1 MNEFKIL
8 NLGLT
13 DYKKAL
19 NIQLGLLDKRKNNLI
34 PDTLILLEHPPTITI
49 GRGGDLKNLL
59 VSQSYLKDRGI
70 YFEQISRGGD
80 ITFHGPGQIV
90 AYPIMDLNSLGRDIH
105 KYLRSLEHL
114 IIDMLKNY
122 GIKATGLK
130 DVTGV
135 WANEKKIA
143 SIGIGVK
150 RWITYHG
157 FAININNDLNYYDM
171 IIPCGLSKVMMTN
184 VTTESAT
191 GKVTIEKANDYIIES
206 FSKTFNRKYSG
217 ILSINLNQ
225 NYFGNYN

>member
-8 NLGLT
+8 SLGLT

-19 NIQLGLLDKRKNNLI
+19 NIQLDLLDKRKNNLI
-34 PDTLILLEHPPTITI
+34 PDTLILLQHSPTITI

-90 AYPIMDLNSLGRDIH
+90 AYPIMDLNNLGRDIH

-122 GIKATGLK
+122 GIKASGFK
-130 DVTGV
+130 GITGV
-135 WANEKKIA
+135 WSNDKKIA

-171 IIPCGLSKVMMTN
+171 IIPCGLSKVRMTN

-191 GKVTIEKANDYIIES
+191 GKVTIENANDYIIDS
-206 FSKTFNRKYSG
+206 FSKTFNQKYSG
-217 ILSINLNQ
+217 ILNINLN
-225 NYFGNYN
+225 

>member
-8 NLGLT
+8 SLGLT

-19 NIQLGLLDKRKNNLI
+19 NIQLDLLDKRKNNLI
-34 PDTLILLEHPPTITI
+34 PDTLILLQHPPTITI

-90 AYPIMDLNSLGRDIH
+90 AYAIMNLNNLGRDIH
-105 KYLRSLEHL
+105 MYLRSLEHL

-122 GIKATGLK
+122 GIKASGFK
-130 DVTGV
+130 GITGV

-171 IIPCGLSKVMMTN
+171 IISCGLSKVRMTN
-184 VTTESAT
+184 ITTESAT
-191 GKVTIEKANDYIIES
+191 GKVTIENANDYIIES

-217 ILSINLNQ
+217 ILNINLN
-225 NYFGNYN
+225 

>member
-8 NLGLT
+8 SLGLT
-13 DYKKAL
+13 NYKKAL
-19 NIQLGLLDKRKNNLI
+19 NIQLDLLDKRKNNLI

-80 ITFHGPGQIV
+80 ITYHGPGQIV
-90 AYPIMDLNSLGRDIH
+90 AYPIINLNSLGRDIH

-122 GIKATGLK
+122 GIKASGLK
-130 DVTGV
+130 GITGV

-157 FAININNDLNYYDM
+157 FAININNDLDYFDM
-171 IIPCGLSKVMMTN
+171 MIPCGLRKVRMTN
-184 VTTESAT
+184 VTTESDT
-191 GKVTIEKANDYIIES
+191 DKVSIQEANDYIIES

-217 ILSINLNQ
+217 ILNINLN
-225 NYFGNYN
+225 

>member
-19 NIQLGLLDKRKNNLI
+19 NIQLDLLDKRKNNLI
-34 PDTLILLEHPPTITI
+34 PDTLILLQHPPTITI

-90 AYPIMDLNSLGRDIH
+90 AYPIMDLNNLGRDIH

-122 GIKATGLK
+122 GIKASGFK
-130 DVTGV
+130 GITGV
-135 WANEKKIA
+135 WANDKKIA

-171 IIPCGLSKVMMTN
+171 IIPCGLSKVRMTN

-191 GKVTIEKANDYIIES
+191 GKVAIENANDYIIES
-206 FSKTFNRKYSG
+206 FSKTFNQKYSG
-217 ILSINLNQ
+217 ILNINLN
-225 NYFGNYN
+225 

>member
-8 NLGLT
+8 ILGLT

-19 NIQLGLLDKRKNNLI
+19 NIQLDLLDKRKNNLI

-59 VSQSYLKDRGI
+59 VSEGYLKDRGI

-90 AYPIMDLNSLGRDIH
+90 AYPIMNLNSLGRDIH

-130 DVTGV
+130 DITGV

-171 IIPCGLSKVMMTN
+171 IIPCGLTKVMMTN
-184 VTTESAT
+184 VTTESDT
-191 GKVTIEKANDYIIES
+191 DKVAIEKANDYIIES

-217 ILSINLNQ
+217 ILNINLN
-225 NYFGNYN
+225 

>member
-8 NLGLT
+8 SLGLT

-19 NIQLGLLDKRKNNLI
+19 NIQLDLLDKRKNNLI

-90 AYPIMDLNSLGRDIH
+90 AYPIMDLNSRGRDIH
-105 KYLRSLEHL
+105 KYFRSLEHL
-114 IIDMLKNY
+114 IIDMLNNY

-135 WANEKKIA
+135 WANQKKIA

-184 VTTESAT
+184 VTTESDT

-206 FSKTFNRKYSG
+206 FSTTFNRKYSG
-217 ILSINLNQ
+217 ILNINLN
-225 NYFGNYN
+225 

>member
-19 NIQLGLLDKRKNNLI
+19 NIQLDLLDKRKNNLI
-34 PDTLILLEHPPTITI
+34 PDTLILLQHPPTITI

-90 AYPIMDLNSLGRDIH
+90 AYPIMDLNNLGRDIH

-122 GIKATGLK
+122 GIKASGFK
-130 DVTGV
+130 GITGV
-135 WANEKKIA
+135 WSNDKKIA

-157 FAININNDLNYYDM
+157 FAININNDLNCYDM
-171 IIPCGLSKVMMTN
+171 IIPCGLSKVRMTN

-191 GKVTIEKANDYIIES
+191 GKVTIENANDYIIES
-206 FSKTFNRKYSG
+206 FSKTFNQKYSG
-217 ILSINLNQ
+217 ILNINLN
-225 NYFGNYN
+225 

>member
-19 NIQLGLLDKRKNNLI
+19 NIQLDLLDKRKNNLI
-34 PDTLILLEHPPTITI
+34 PDTLILLQHPPTITI

-90 AYPIMDLNSLGRDIH
+90 AYPIMDLNNLGRDIH

-122 GIKATGLK
+122 GIKASGFK
-130 DVTGV
+130 GITGV
-135 WANEKKIA
+135 WANDKKIA

-171 IIPCGLSKVMMTN
+171 IIPCGLSKVRMTN

-191 GKVTIEKANDYIIES
+191 GKVTIENANDYIIAS
-206 FSKTFNRKYSG
+206 FSKTFNQKYSG
-217 ILSINLNQ
+217 ILNINLN
-225 NYFGNYN
+225 

>member
-8 NLGLT
+8 SLGLT

-19 NIQLGLLDKRKNNLI
+19 NIQLDLLDKRKNNLI
-34 PDTLILLEHPPTITI
+34 PDTLILLQHPPTITI

-105 KYLRSLEHL
+105 KYLRSLEYL

-171 IIPCGLSKVMMTN
+171 IIPCGLSKVRMTN

-191 GKVTIEKANDYIIES
+191 GKVAIENANDYIIES
-206 FSKTFNRKYSG
+206 FSKTFNQKYSG
-217 ILSINLNQ
+217 ILNINLN
-225 NYFGNYN
+225 

>member
-19 NIQLGLLDKRKNNLI
+19 NIQLDLLDKRKNNLI
-34 PDTLILLEHPPTITI
+34 PDTLILLQNPPTITI

-90 AYPIMDLNSLGRDIH
+90 AYPIMDLNNLGRDIH

-122 GIKATGLK
+122 GIKASGFK
-130 DVTGV
+130 GITGV
-135 WANEKKIA
+135 WSNDKKIA

-184 VTTESAT
+184 VTTESVT
-191 GKVTIEKANDYIIES
+191 GKVAIENANDYIIES
-206 FSKTFNRKYSG
+206 FSKTFNQKYSG
-217 ILSINLNQ
+217 ILNINLN
-225 NYFGNYN
+225 

>member
-8 NLGLT
+8 SLGLT

-19 NIQLGLLDKRKNNLI
+19 NIQLDLLDKRKNNLI

-105 KYLRSLEHL
+105 KYLRSLEYL

-184 VTTESAT
+184 VSTESDT

-217 ILSINLNQ
+217 TLNINLN
-225 NYFGNYN
+225 

>member
-19 NIQLGLLDKRKNNLI
+19 NIQLDLLDKRKNNLI
-34 PDTLILLEHPPTITI
+34 PDTLILLQHPPTITI

-90 AYPIMDLNSLGRDIH
+90 AYPIMDLNNLGRDIH

-122 GIKATGLK
+122 GIKASGFK
-130 DVTGV
+130 GITGV

-157 FAININNDLNYYDM
+157 FAINISNDLNYYDM
-171 IIPCGLSKVMMTN
+171 IIPCGLSKVRMTN
-184 VTTESAT
+184 VSTESAT
-191 GKVTIEKANDYIIES
+191 GKVTIENANDYIIDS
-206 FSKTFNRKYSG
+206 FSKTFNQKYSG
-217 ILSINLNQ
+217 ILNINLN
-225 NYFGNYN
+225 

>member
-19 NIQLGLLDKRKNNLI
+19 NIQLDLLYKRKNNLI
-34 PDTLILLEHPPTITI
+34 PDTLILLQYPPTITI

-59 VSQSYLKDRGI
+59 VSKSYLKDRGI

-90 AYPIMDLNSLGRDIH
+90 AYPIMDLNNLGRDIH

-122 GIKATGLK
+122 GIKASGFKGITW
-130 DVTGV
+130 V
-135 WANEKKIA
+135 WSNDKKIA

-157 FAININNDLNYYDM
+157 FAININNDLNCYDM
-171 IIPCGLSKVMMTN
+171 IIPCGLSKVRMTN

-191 GKVTIEKANDYIIES
+191 GKVTIENANDYIIAS
-206 FSKTFNRKYSG
+206 FSKTFNQKYSG
-217 ILSINLNQ
+217 ILNINLN
-225 NYFGNYN
+225 

>member
-19 NIQLGLLDKRKNNLI
+19 NIQLDLLDKRKNNLI
-34 PDTLILLEHPPTITI
+34 PDTLILLEHSPTITI

-90 AYPIMDLNSLGRDIH
+90 AYPIMDLNNLGRDIH

-135 WANEKKIA
+135 WTNEKKIA

-157 FAININNDLNYYDM
+157 FAININNNLNYYDM
-171 IIPCGLSKVMMTN
+171 IIPCGLSKVRMTN
-184 VTTESAT
+184 VSTESDT

-206 FSKTFNRKYSG
+206 FSTTFNKKYSG
-217 ILSINLNQ
+217 ILNINLN
-225 NYFGNYN
+225 

>member
-8 NLGLT
+8 SLGLT
-13 DYKKAL
+13 NYKKAL
-19 NIQLGLLDKRKNNLI
+19 NIQRDLLDKRKNNLI

-59 VSQSYLKDRGI
+59 VSEGYLKDRGI

-90 AYPIMDLNSLGRDIH
+90 AYPIMNLNSLGRDIH

-122 GIKATGLK
+122 DIKASGLK
-130 DVTGV
+130 GITGV

-157 FAININNDLNYYDM
+157 FAININNDLDYFDM
-171 IIPCGLSKVMMTN
+171 MIPCGLSKVRMTN
-184 VTTESAT
+184 VTTESDT
-191 GKVTIEKANDYIIES
+191 DKVSIQEANDYIIES
-206 FSKTFNRKYSG
+206 FSKTFNTKYSG
-217 ILSINLNQ
+217 ILNINLN
-225 NYFGNYN
+225 

>member
-19 NIQLGLLDKRKNNLI
+19 NIQLDLLDKRKNNLI
-34 PDTLILLEHPPTITI
+34 PDTLILLQHPPTITI

-59 VSQSYLKDRGI
+59 VSQSYLKDKGI

-90 AYPIMDLNSLGRDIH
+90 AYPIMDLNNLGRDIH

-122 GIKATGLK
+122 GIKASGFK
-130 DVTGV
+130 GITGV
-135 WANEKKIA
+135 WANDKKIA

-157 FAININNDLNYYDM
+157 FAININNDLNCYDM
-171 IIPCGLSKVMMTN
+171 IIPCGLSKVRMTN

-191 GKVTIEKANDYIIES
+191 GKVTIENANDYIIAS
-206 FSKTFNRKYSG
+206 FSKTFNQKYSG
-217 ILSINLNQ
+217 ILNINLN
-225 NYFGNYN
+225 

>member
-8 NLGLT
+8 SLGLT

-19 NIQLGLLDKRKNNLI
+19 NIQLDLLDKRKNNLI

-59 VSQSYLKDRGI
+59 VSQRYLKDRGI

-80 ITFHGPGQIV
+80 ITYHGPGQIV
-90 AYPIMDLNSLGRDIH
+90 GYPIMNLNSLGRDIH

-122 GIKATGLK
+122 DIKSSGLK
-130 DVTGV
+130 DITGV
-135 WANEKKIA
+135 WANSKKIA

-184 VTTESAT
+184 ITTESDT
-191 GKVTIEKANDYIIES
+191 GKVTIEKANDYIVES

-217 ILSINLNQ
+217 ILNINLN
-225 NYFGNYN
+225 

>member
-19 NIQLGLLDKRKNNLI
+19 NIQLDLLDKRKNNLI
-34 PDTLILLEHPPTITI
+34 PDTLILLQHPPTITI

-90 AYPIMDLNSLGRDIH
+90 AYPIMDLNNLGRDIH

-122 GIKATGLK
+122 GIKASGFK
-130 DVTGV
+130 GITGV
-135 WANEKKIA
+135 WSNDKKIA

-157 FAININNDLNYYDM
+157 FAININNDLNCYDM
-171 IIPCGLSKVMMTN
+171 IIPCGLSKVRMTN

-191 GKVTIEKANDYIIES
+191 GKVTIENANDYIIAS
-206 FSKTFNRKYSG
+206 FSKTFNQKYSG
-217 ILSINLNQ
+217 ILNINLN
-225 NYFGNYN
+225 

>member
-8 NLGLT
+8 SLGLT
-13 DYKKAL
+13 NYKKAL
-19 NIQLGLLDKRKNNLI
+19 NIQLDLLDKRKNNLI

-59 VSQSYLKDRGI
+59 VSEGYLKDRGI

-80 ITFHGPGQIV
+80 ITYHGPGQIV
-90 AYPIMDLNSLGRDIH
+90 AYPIMNLNNLGRDIH

-130 DVTGV
+130 DITGV

-171 IIPCGLSKVMMTN
+171 IIPCGLTKVMMTN
-184 VTTESAT
+184 VTTESDT
-191 GKVTIEKANDYIIES
+191 DKVAIEKANDYIIES

-217 ILSINLNQ
+217 ILNSNLN
-225 NYFGNYN
+225 

>member
-19 NIQLGLLDKRKNNLI
+19 NIQLDLLDKRKNNLI
-34 PDTLILLEHPPTITI
+34 PDTLILLQHPPTITI

-90 AYPIMDLNSLGRDIH
+90 AYPIMDLNNLGRDIH

-122 GIKATGLK
+122 GIKASGFK
-130 DVTGV
+130 GITGV
-135 WANEKKIA
+135 WSNDKKIA

-171 IIPCGLSKVMMTN
+171 IIPCGLSKVRMTN

-191 GKVTIEKANDYIIES
+191 GKVTIENANDYIIDS
-206 FSKTFNRKYSG
+206 FSKTFNQKYSG
-217 ILSINLNQ
+217 ILNINLN
-225 NYFGNYN
+225 

>member
-49 GRGGDLKNLL
+49 GRGGDLKNLI
-59 VSQSYLKDRGI
+59 VSQSYLKDEGI

-80 ITFHGPGQIV
+80 ITFHSPGQIV

-122 GIKATGLK
+122 GIKASGFK
-130 DVTGV
+130 GITGV

-184 VTTESAT
+184 ITTESDT
-191 GKVTIEKANDYIIES
+191 GKVTIEKANDYIVES

-217 ILSINLNQ
+217 ILNINLN
-225 NYFGNYN
+225 

>member
-8 NLGLT
+8 SLGLT

-19 NIQLGLLDKRKNNLI
+19 NIQLDLLDKRKNNLI
-34 PDTLILLEHPPTITI
+34 PDTLILLQHPPTITI

-90 AYPIMDLNSLGRDIH
+90 AYPIMDLNNLGRDIH

-122 GIKATGLK
+122 GIKASGFK
-130 DVTGV
+130 GITGV

-184 VTTESAT
+184 VSTESAT
-191 GKVTIEKANDYIIES
+191 GKVAIENANDYIIES

-217 ILSINLNQ
+217 ILNINLN
-225 NYFGNYN
+225 

>member
-13 DYKKAL
+13 NYKKAL
-19 NIQLGLLDKRKNNLI
+19 NIQRDLLDKRKNNLI

-59 VSQSYLKDRGI
+59 VSEGYLKDRGI

-80 ITFHGPGQIV
+80 ITYHGPGQIV
-90 AYPIMDLNSLGRDIH
+90 AYPIMNLNSLGRDIH

-122 GIKATGLK
+122 DIKASGLK
-130 DVTGV
+130 GITGV

-157 FAININNDLNYYDM
+157 FAININNDLDYFDM
-171 IIPCGLSKVMMTN
+171 MIPCGLSKVRMTN
-184 VTTESAT
+184 ITTESDT
-191 GKVTIEKANDYIIES
+191 GKVTIEKANDYIVES

-217 ILSINLNQ
+217 ILNINLN
-225 NYFGNYN
+225 

>member
-8 NLGLT
+8 SLGLT

-19 NIQLGLLDKRKNNLI
+19 NIQLDLLDKRKNNLI
-34 PDTLILLEHPPTITI
+34 PDTLILLQHPPTITI

-90 AYPIMDLNSLGRDIH
+90 AYPIMDLNNLGRDIH

-122 GIKATGLK
+122 GIKASGFK
-130 DVTGV
+130 GITGV
-135 WANEKKIA
+135 WSNDKKIA

-171 IIPCGLSKVMMTN
+171 IIPCGLSKVRMTN
-184 VTTESAT
+184 VSTESAT
-191 GKVTIEKANDYIIES
+191 GKVAIENANDYIIES
-206 FSKTFNRKYSG
+206 FSKTFNQKYSG
-217 ILSINLNQ
+217 ILNINLN
-225 NYFGNYN
+225 

>member
-19 NIQLGLLDKRKNNLI
+19 NIQLDLLDKRKNNLI
-34 PDTLILLEHPPTITI
+34 PDTLILLQHPPTITI

-90 AYPIMDLNSLGRDIH
+90 AYPIMDLNNLGRDIH

-122 GIKATGLK
+122 GIKASGFK
-130 DVTGV
+130 GITGV
-135 WANEKKIA
+135 WSNDKKIE

-171 IIPCGLSKVMMTN
+171 IIPCGLSKVRMTN
-184 VTTESAT
+184 VTTEYAT
-191 GKVTIEKANDYIIES
+191 GKVTIENANDYIIAS
-206 FSKTFNRKYSG
+206 FSKTFNQKYSG
-217 ILSINLNQ
+217 ILNINLN
-225 NYFGNYN
+225 

>member
-8 NLGLT
+8 SLGLT
-13 DYKKAL
+13 DYKKSL
-19 NIQLGLLDKRKNNLI
+19 NIQLDLLDKRKNNLI

-70 YFEQISRGGD
+70 YFQQISRGGD

-90 AYPIMDLNSLGRDIH
+90 GYPIMNLNSLGRDIH
-105 KYLRSLEHL
+105 KYLRSLEYL

-122 GIKATGLK
+122 SIKATGLK

-191 GKVTIEKANDYIIES
+191 GKVTIENANDYIIES

-217 ILSINLNQ
+217 ILNINLN
-225 NYFGNYN
+225 

>member
-8 NLGLT
+8 SLGLT

-19 NIQLGLLDKRKNNLI
+19 NIQLSLLDKRKNNLI
-34 PDTLILLEHPPTITI
+34 PDTLILLQHPPTITI

-90 AYPIMDLNSLGRDIH
+90 GYPIMDLNSLGRDIH
-105 KYLRSLEHL
+105 KYLRSLEYL

-171 IIPCGLSKVMMTN
+171 IIPCGLSKVRMTN

-191 GKVTIEKANDYIIES
+191 GKVAIENANDYIIES
-206 FSKTFNRKYSG
+206 FSKTFNQKYSG
-217 ILSINLNQ
+217 ILNINLN
-225 NYFGNYN
+225 

>member
-8 NLGLT
+8 ILGLT

-19 NIQLGLLDKRKNNLI
+19 NIQLDLLDKRKNNLI

-59 VSQSYLKDRGI
+59 VSLNYLKDRGI

-80 ITFHGPGQIV
+80 ITYHGPGQIV
-90 AYPIMDLNSLGRDIH
+90 AYPIMNLNNLGRDIH

-130 DVTGV
+130 DITGV

-171 IIPCGLSKVMMTN
+171 IIPCGLTKVMMTN
-184 VTTESAT
+184 VTTESDT
-191 GKVTIEKANDYIIES
+191 DKVAIEKANDYIIES

-217 ILSINLNQ
+217 ILNINLN
-225 NYFGNYN
+225 

>member
-19 NIQLGLLDKRKNNLI
+19 NIQLDLLDKRKNNLI
-34 PDTLILLEHPPTITI
+34 PDTLILLQHPPTITI

-90 AYPIMDLNSLGRDIH
+90 AYPIMDLNNLGRDIH

-122 GIKATGLK
+122 GIKASGFK
-130 DVTGV
+130 GITGV
-135 WANEKKIA
+135 WSNDKKIA

-171 IIPCGLSKVMMTN
+171 IIPCGLSKVRMTN

-191 GKVTIEKANDYIIES
+191 GKVTIENANDYIIAS
-206 FSKTFNRKYSG
+206 FSKTFNQKYSG
-217 ILSINLNQ
+217 ILNINLN
-225 NYFGNYN
+225 

>member
-8 NLGLT
+8 SLGLT

-19 NIQLGLLDKRKNNLI
+19 NIQLDLLDKRKNNLI
-34 PDTLILLEHPPTITI
+34 PDTLILLQHPPTITI

-90 AYPIMDLNSLGRDIH
+90 AYPIMNLNSLGRDIH
-105 KYLRSLEHL
+105 KYLRSLEYL

-122 GIKATGLK
+122 GIKASGFK
-130 DVTGV
+130 GITGV
-135 WANEKKIA
+135 WVNEKKIA

-184 VTTESAT
+184 VSTESAT
-191 GKVTIEKANDYIIES
+191 GKVAIENANDYIIES

-217 ILSINLNQ
+217 ILNINLN
-225 NYFGNYN
+225 

>member
-8 NLGLT
+8 SLGLT

-19 NIQLGLLDKRKNNLI
+19 NIQLDLLDKRKNNLI
-34 PDTLILLEHPPTITI
+34 PDTLILLQHPPTITI

-80 ITFHGPGQIV
+80 ITFHGPRQIV
-90 AYPIMDLNSLGRDIH
+90 AYPIMDLNNLGRDIH
-105 KYLRSLEHL
+105 KYLRSLEYL

-122 GIKATGLK
+122 GIKASGFK
-130 DVTGV
+130 GITGV
-135 WANEKKIA
+135 WSNDKKIA

-171 IIPCGLSKVMMTN
+171 IIPCGLSKVRMTN
-184 VTTESAT
+184 VSTESAT
-191 GKVTIEKANDYIIES
+191 GKVAIENANDYIIES
-206 FSKTFNRKYSG
+206 FSKTFNQKYSG
-217 ILSINLNQ
+217 ILNINLN
-225 NYFGNYN
+225 

>member
-90 AYPIMDLNSLGRDIH
+90 GYPIMDLNSLGRDIH

-114 IIDMLKNY
+114 IIDTLKNY

-171 IIPCGLSKVMMTN
+171 IIPCGLTKVMMTN
-184 VTTESAT
+184 VTTESDT
-191 GKVTIEKANDYIIES
+191 GKVTIENANDYIIES
-206 FSKTFNRKYSG
+206 FSTTFNRKYSG
-217 ILSINLNQ
+217 TLNINLN
-225 NYFGNYN
+225 

>member
-1 MNEFKIL
+1 M
-8 NLGLT
+8 
-13 DYKKAL
+13 
-19 NIQLGLLDKRKNNLI
+19 
-34 PDTLILLEHPPTITI
+34 
-49 GRGGDLKNLL
+49 
-59 VSQSYLKDRGI
+59 GI

-217 ILSINLNQ
+217 ILNINLN
-225 NYFGNYN
+225 

>member
-8 NLGLT
+8 SLGLT

-19 NIQLGLLDKRKNNLI
+19 NIQLDLLDKRKNNLI

-90 AYPIMDLNSLGRDIH
+90 GYPIMDLNSLGRDIH

-114 IIDMLKNY
+114 IIDTLKNY

-130 DVTGV
+130 NVTGV

-184 VTTESAT
+184 VTTESTT

-217 ILSINLNQ
+217 ILNINLN
-225 NYFGNYN
+225 

>member
-34 PDTLILLEHPPTITI
+34 PDTLILLEHSPTITI

-59 VSQSYLKDRGI
+59 VSQNYLKDKGI

-90 AYPIMDLNSLGRDIH
+90 GYPIMNLNSLGRDIH

-122 GIKATGLK
+122 GIKASGFK
-130 DVTGV
+130 GITGV
-135 WANEKKIA
+135 WSNDKKIA

-157 FAININNDLNYYDM
+157 FAININNDLNCYDM
-171 IIPCGLSKVMMTN
+171 IIPCGLSKVRMTN

-191 GKVTIEKANDYIIES
+191 GKVTIENANDYIIDS
-206 FSKTFNRKYSG
+206 FSKTFNQKYSG
-217 ILSINLNQ
+217 ILNINLN
-225 NYFGNYN
+225 

>member
-8 NLGLT
+8 SLGLT

-19 NIQLGLLDKRKNNLI
+19 NIQLDLLDKRKNNLI
-34 PDTLILLEHPPTITI
+34 PDTLILLQHPPTITI

-90 AYPIMDLNSLGRDIH
+90 AYPIMDLNNLGRDIH

-122 GIKATGLK
+122 GIKASGFK
-130 DVTGV
+130 GITGV
-135 WANEKKIA
+135 WANDKKIA

-171 IIPCGLSKVMMTN
+171 IIPCGLSKVRMTN

-191 GKVTIEKANDYIIES
+191 GKVTIENANDYIIES
-206 FSKTFNRKYSG
+206 FSKTFNQKYSG
-217 ILSINLNQ
+217 ILNINLN
-225 NYFGNYN
+225 